1 MGAATATV
9 LLNSALH
16 LIRHSFEH
24 YCFTA
29 ESDEIRFSVVSSSN
43 FVQFPKLRTPFTADL
58 ERPTNIRTKVVI
70 ATALVGLI
78 EPRAW
83 SIDRFSMAEIC
94 RLGCGWC
101 GAQTLMVGYGVFTAN
116 WKRDASLEIEKE
128 RRMSYGQT
136 AGVAFIA
143 R

>member
-1 MGAATATV
+1 MQTAIV
-9 LLNSALH
+9 LLTSSL
-16 LIRHSFEH
+16 RHSLEH
-24 YCFTA
+24 RRFTD
-29 ESDEIRFSVVSSSN
+29 ESSGIPFSIVISLN
-43 FVQFPKLRTPFTADL
+43 LVQFSKLRTPFTADL
-58 ERPTNIRTKVVI
+58 ERPANIRTKVVI
-70 ATALVGLI
+70 ATALVSLI
-78 EPRAW
+78 EPRAR
-83 SIDRFSMAEIC
+83 SIDRCHVVEIC